1 VYDGHGGRAA
11 VDYISDNLGKN
22 IISRI
27 SQMEK
32 GENQLE
38 MAIRTGYL
46 TTDEEF
52 ISQVLILFIAAS

>member
-1 VYDGHGGRAA
+1 
-11 VDYISDNLGKN
+11 
-22 IISRI
+22 
-27 SQMEK
+27 MEK